1 MSVPSLWVVQ
11 MNEEEIVKA
20 LETVAALVARY
31 YRLLL
36 DATGNHQV
44 AMTLAVEYQKV
55 LFGVA
60 TAKREERP

>member
-1 MSVPSLWVVQ
+1 MSVPSPWVVQ